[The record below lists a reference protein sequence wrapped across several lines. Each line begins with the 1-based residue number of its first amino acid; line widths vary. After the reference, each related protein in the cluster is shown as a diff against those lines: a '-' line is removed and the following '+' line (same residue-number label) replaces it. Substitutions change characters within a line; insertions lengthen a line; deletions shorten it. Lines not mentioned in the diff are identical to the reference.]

1 MIHSECSCHKM
12 VLLFSGLLFISVML
26 TSMGGTTS
34 VNAALTEK
42 CTRNC
47 VARSKPVCGS
57 DKRTYPSECHLKKRA
72 CVVKDLVKECNGP
85 CKKVK
90 GHSCCNIK
98 RKCPKRFR
106 SSGPVCGTNGVTY
119 PNLCLLAIAICKE
132 KGLKIKGE
140 SKCSDLEVTTQ
151 LPRPVTSEEAFC
163 IDEKLGKQCSGE
175 CKTVNDV
182 HCCDIRTRCPRVF
195 KDSGYVCGTDGVS
208 YVNQCELAKK
218 TCRTAGLLIEKDYD
232 GKCKSQGARPTS
244 MSVKQTSPTGNE
256 ESVTE
261 KIYCYDP
268 ELGKKCSGEC
278 KFVHGVDCCNIMQ
291 EACLSSLIES
301 GPVCGSDNITYS
313 NLCTLS
319 RKACRTLESELRHS
333 YMGACKTR
341 NEETNL
347 ETLPQTDR
355 TTLTQQQTPL
365 GGFTDITTTAS
376 STTVYRM
383 LRTKARVQYTI
394 KSQSAYRTTSPV
406 YSRTE
411 EVSLPLTTDAR
422 VYCNDPIS
430 GKYCPGECKSVSG
443 VHCCDIRQR
452 CPDELKETGPVC
464 GTDLQ
469 TYINMCELA
478 RKICRTIWSTLQKLT
493 NGACEEDSSYV
504 IKLGNNSTQSPVFL
518 RLESTSSSPTISTE
532 GSAVS
537 TTSTIRQ
544 LTSPT
549 TSTQNISEMTVNT
562 TVMGTTLS
570 INNNINNIS
579 HCQDTVL
586 GKDCMAECKF
596 VSGVHCCDIIDS
608 GCPQTFSTS
617 GHVCGSDG
625 LSYDNLCVLARMSC
639 QTAGSTLVK
648 VRYGK
653 CDESSPVI
661 KKQETKKKIVCVDEK
676 RGKTCDGECKVVNG
690 QHCCDIRRRCPNK
703 LKKTGSVCGSDGRTY
718 GNQCALARKSCREHG
733 SPLHMA
739 HKGSCKKASEKRP
752 TNPRKLFPDVV
763 AANRYD
769 NNLPGEGDMT
779 MPPFL
784 ITDLSIQRDRIEEDP
799 CEVDCPSWDSPVCGS
814 NMVTYKNACEL
825 KKIQCKRPSIRQLC
839 DARCRLDDG
848 RNCCMMMKKCHKS
861 LRNSGTV
868 CGSDG
873 KSYSNQCDL
882 FREACRSLDYNLQQ
896 LNEGPCPPDQPQTTK
911 MKFSMIECLST
922 FHCPIELALAGEV
935 CSDVGTTYQDECA
948 LRFDSCWGDNR
959 NIGLD
964 YIGRCKP

>member
-278 KFVHGVDCCNIMQ
+278 KF
-291 EACLSSLIES
+291 
-301 GPVCGSDNITYS
+301 
-313 NLCTLS
+313 
-319 RKACRTLESELRHS
+319 
-333 YMGACKTR
+333 
-341 NEETNL
+341 
-347 ETLPQTDR
+347 
-355 TTLTQQQTPL
+355 
-365 GGFTDITTTAS
+365 
-376 STTVYRM
+376 
-383 LRTKARVQYTI
+383 
-394 KSQSAYRTTSPV
+394 
-406 YSRTE
+406 
-411 EVSLPLTTDAR
+411 
-422 VYCNDPIS
+422 
-430 GKYCPGECKSVSG
+430 VSG